1 MLYWESMGYGI
12 KMNRPEHS
20 HGRNHSPSM
29 RCVFSVDVED
39 WFHILDIPQ
48 APAMHQWGNLASRV
62 ENNFRRLLETL
73 EQKQVKATCFFLG
86 WIAERYP
93 RLVKEADTAG
103 HEIASHGYSHRLAY
117 EMTEREFCQDVTQ
130 AKELLEDITGKP
142 VAGFRSAG
150 FSATNT
156 TPWFFDI
163 LAQAGYRYDSS
174 LFPAPRGHGGM
185 RTGKFA
191 PYQAGDGPDGIIEF
205 PITVAKILGWPICFF
220 GGGYLRLFPYR
231 IIKTMASKVLQ
242 NGRPVIFYV
251 HPREVDPHHPRLPMS
266 PIRRFKSYV
275 NLETTIGKIDKLL
288 GDFEWAT
295 FVEYIAADEWRRGV
309 D

>member
-1 MLYWESMGYGI
+1 
-12 KMNRPEHS
+12 
-20 HGRNHSPSM
+20 
-29 RCVFSVDVED
+29 
-39 WFHILDIPQ
+39 
-48 APAMHQWGNLASRV
+48 MHQWGNLASRV
-62 ENNFRRLLETL
+62 ENDFRRLLKTL

-103 HEIASHGYSHRLAY
+103 HEIASHGYSHRLVY

-191 PYQAGDGPDGIIEF
+191 PYQAGDGPGGIIEF
-205 PITVAKILGWPICFF
+205 PITVVKILGWPICFF

-275 NLETTIGKIDKLL
+275 NLETTIGKIDKIL
-288 GDFEWAT
+288 GDFEWTT
-295 FVEYIAADEWRRGV
+295 FVEYLTANEWRRGV